1 MIYKLIKLQLQNN
14 LLMIE
19 TCTNTGCPAPKGLC
33 LESISQEYQ
42 QCKYWNKINEE
53 GIEKEV
59 KTKGK
64 VNVIPWSGLALHPE
78 EIELLSHRS
87 KPIIIGTIG
96 APNAGKTSYLGMIYT
111 LLFNGKKFNK
121 WNFAGSH
128 TLIAWETLAKYL
140 KIKPNGKVDF
150 PEPTPSNTDY
160 YSLYHFALRN
170 KGTTFDILY
179 ADSSGEVFTQ
189 WANDVNDVN
198 AENARWIYN
207 NSDAF
212 IFFIDCVSVI
222 EGRGKAKQAI
232 VQLASQIAS
241 NLNKRPIV
249 VVWSKADRIDEIRPN
264 IKASI
269 EQSIEQFL
277 PQAFI
282 IEISNFSKKDPDV
295 LCHKNNLAVS
305 EFLFDKLNKPRKI
318 KLIPELENTTD
329 IFFKYRGTY
338 GS

>member
-1 MIYKLIKLQLQNN
+1 MIK
-14 LLMIE
+14 
-19 TCTNTGCPAPKGLC
+19 TCTNPDCPAPKGLC
-33 LESISQEYQ
+33 VELISPEYQ
-42 QCKYWNKINEE
+42 QCKYWNITDEE
-53 GIEKEV
+53 NVEKEI
-59 KTKGK
+59 KSNTK

-78 EIELLSHRS
+78 DIKLLSHRS
-87 KPIIIGTIG
+87 KPLIVGTVG

-111 LLFNGKKFNK
+111 LLFNGKKFDN

-128 TLIAWETLAKYL
+128 TLIAWENLAKYL

-150 PEPTPSNTDY
+150 PEPTPSNSDY
-160 YSLYHFALRN
+160 YSLYHLALRN
-170 KGTTFDILY
+170 KETIYDVLY
-179 ADSSGEVFTQ
+179 ADSSGEVFNL
-189 WANDVNDVN
+189 WANDINDIN
-198 AENARWIYN
+198 AENARWIYS

-222 EGRGKAKQAI
+222 EGRGRTKQAI

-241 NLNKRPIV
+241 NLNDRPIV

-277 PQAFI
+277 PHAYT
-282 IEISNFSKKDPDV
+282 IEISNFSKNDPDV
-295 LCHKNNLAVS
+295 LCHKNNLSVS
-305 EFLFDKLNKPRKI
+305 EYLFDKLCQPKKMEM
-318 KLIPELENTTD
+318 IPEIENTTD